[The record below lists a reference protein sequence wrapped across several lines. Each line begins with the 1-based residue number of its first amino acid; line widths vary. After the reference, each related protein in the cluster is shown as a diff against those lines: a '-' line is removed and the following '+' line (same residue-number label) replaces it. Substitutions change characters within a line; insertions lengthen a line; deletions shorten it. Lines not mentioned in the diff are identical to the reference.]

1 MTKSSA
7 QPDGVGA
14 LMSGLTAATKV
25 GREEALQAWVRGC
38 DAYSR
43 YFSALAR
50 ADGPGALFAAQAG
63 FVTDSMEVLTQNAT
77 ALQRLNLN
85 GRGAAER

>member
-1 MTKSSA
+1 MTKTPS
-7 QPDGVGA
+7 QPDGVDTM
-14 LMSGLTAATKV
+14 MSGLAAATKG
-25 GREEALQAWVRGC
+25 GREEALQAWARGC

-50 ADGPGALFAAQAG
+50 ADGPGALFAAQAE
-63 FVTDSMEVLTQNAT
+63 FVTDSMDVLTQNAT

-85 GRGAAER
+85 GRGAADR